1 MGQAE
6 CSGAELDG
14 AWQLGTEALRTRR
27 AVPCPPKKDNFSWS
41 NNMENNNSNKSKGK
55 ITANVF
61 KLWSWSS
68 CCSAAL
74 LLPCP
79 FSSYLSFFFSYLLS
93 SSFFLLPPLLAA
105 PAVSLAVIYNFNLVV
120 QFSLSWLQHNE
131 PNTSAPFS
139 PSTANPPLFPCPA
152 LVSNPFV
159 RNYYSLLAALAA
171 SGKKAQQ
178 RQRQGQRQRLL

>member
-1 MGQAE
+1 MQRG
-6 CSGAELDG
+6 GAG
-14 AWQLGTEALRTRR
+14 RGVAARYGGTANAPRR
-27 AVPCPPKKDNFSWS
+27 AVPCPAKKDNFSWS
-41 NNMENNNSNKSKGK
+41 NNMENNNSNSNKSKGK

-68 CCSAAL
+68 CCSAASLPLL
-74 LLPCP
+74 LLPLLLLP
-79 FSSYLSFFFSYLLS
+79 SLLLLS
-93 SSFFLLPPLLAA
+93 PPPLLAA

-178 RQRQGQRQRLL
+178 RQRQRQGQRLL

>member
-27 AVPCPPKKDNFSWS
+27 AAPCPAKKDNFSWS

-61 KLWSWSS
+61 KLCSWSS
-68 CCSAAL
+68 CCSAASLPLL
-74 LLPCP
+74 LLPLLLP
-79 FSSYLSFFFSYLLS
+79 LLRLLLPSFLLLLS
-93 SSFFLLPPLLAA
+93 PPPLLAA

-178 RQRQGQRQRLL
+178 RQRQKLL

>member
-1 MGQAE
+1 M
-6 CSGAELDG
+6 
-14 AWQLGTEALRTRR
+14 
-27 AVPCPPKKDNFSWS
+27 
-41 NNMENNNSNKSKGK
+41 
-55 ITANVF
+55 
-61 KLWSWSS
+61 KLKQ
-68 CCSAAL
+68 L
-74 LLPCP
+74 LLCCFPVP
-79 FSSYLSFFFSYLLS
+79 SPPTSSPTSPSSSLTFSPPPSFSS
-93 SSFFLLPPLLAA
+93 PLLAA

-178 RQRQGQRQRLL
+178 RQRQSQRQGQRLL